1 MADRRK
7 NSHMI
12 LYRGSL
18 KSCNYRCSYCPF
30 SKRAMSKGELEK
42 DEEQWD
48 SFVRSLA
55 EKGHALGVGALM
67 VVPYGEALIH
77 PWYWEGFARI
87 SGLSFMDGVGA
98 QTNLSFSVEEAL
110 EGFRKAGGKVEKLR
124 VWATF
129 HPEMTRPEEFAR
141 KCRALKSLGAVV
153 CAGAVGVPQNLEII
167 RRLKRELPEDIYLWI
182 NKMDGLGRPYTREE
196 KEEFLEIDPYF
207 LRELASVPSDVTQC
221 EGRLFVEGNGG
232 LRTCNIGPLLEE
244 RWEDICKKVVEEVE
258 ASPSGLTAA
267 GWNKGKSG
275 QENEEWKK
283 ERGVFPVSKCG
294 RKRCSCYLAYGGR
307 KNYWNGML
315 FGQYP
320 LYRLPKRPKAVFLD
334 IDGTLLPGD
343 DAGMKP
349 VLDRG
354 MGKGASLS
362 KQAVPAIVQAG
373 LEGLYREGIPLFFA
387 TALPIKDAKR
397 RCRKIWPLF
406 RGGIFAGGSHL
417 LMKEALVKGTDRER
431 GAEEGEREV
440 FHYMEESVL
449 KELELLKQKYFFRIL
464 PVRNDKKLYKV
475 TLLRPSHKA
484 WEEREAGELFG
495 TLREEVVYGMRYFV
509 EDNCLQIVAKEAT
522 KANGVKELCRWM
534 KIAPK
539 EIFAA
544 GNSKEDEEMMKLCLG
559 KENCWAD
566 IIDGGSKEMESERL
580 NRTMTIID

>member
-1 MADRRK
+1 
-7 NSHMI
+7 
-12 LYRGSL
+12 
-18 KSCNYRCSYCPF
+18 
-30 SKRAMSKGELEK
+30 
-42 DEEQWD
+42 
-48 SFVRSLA
+48 
-55 EKGHALGVGALM
+55 
-67 VVPYGEALIH
+67 
-77 PWYWEGFARI
+77 
-87 SGLSFMDGVGA
+87 
-98 QTNLSFSVEEAL
+98 
-110 EGFRKAGGKVEKLR
+110 
-124 VWATF
+124 
-129 HPEMTRPEEFAR
+129 
-141 KCRALKSLGAVV
+141 
-153 CAGAVGVPQNLEII
+153 
-167 RRLKRELPEDIYLWI
+167 
-182 NKMDGLGRPYTREE
+182 
-196 KEEFLEIDPYF
+196 
-207 LRELASVPSDVTQC
+207 
-221 EGRLFVEGNGG
+221 
-232 LRTCNIGPLLEE
+232 
-244 RWEDICKKVVEEVE
+244 
-258 ASPSGLTAA
+258 
-267 GWNKGKSG
+267 
-275 QENEEWKK
+275 
-283 ERGVFPVSKCG
+283 
-294 RKRCSCYLAYGGR
+294 
-307 KNYWNGML
+307 ML

-417 LMKEALVKGTDRER
+417 LMKEALVKGTEREK

-495 TLREEVVYGMRYFV
+495 TLREEAVYGMRYFV

-522 KANGVKELCRWM
+522 KANGVRELCRWM